1 MKVRVFNRKEEM
13 RERLLEILF
22 TFTGTKKQGFKYY
35 SSLTDLVNIIHAYT
49 KIGTVHVIRD
59 FIKEFLEEGIL
70 EYKDEHFEIK
80 EWQDCNPFTIKRLP
94 DYLLLTHKLEDKSLR
109 VNYYDYRVM
118 LYIDFHFRHKI
129 CPLFEECKKEAGV
142 RGSSLWASEIEYSSC
157 ASIAKNTGLSLCMV
171 RHILH
176 KLRFYF
182 GDRFYY
188 KPDEIER
195 MKREHHWSRTNTI
208 NLPPRREWKK
218 IFEDKVKS
226 ICGDDIVLNLPKFVY
241 YEQWAPYSKLHKREL
256 KNNTPKYLQTR
267 FITFLKMKDHNNS
280 QIKKMEEGVEKW
292 KNQKESWESYKLTI
306 INELENMRL
315 DGIICEMVENRIVT
329 KLHSIRD
336 ISKMDKLLDLVV
348 KHCDDMNRL
357 IPALISFN

>member
-1 MKVRVFNRKEEM
+1 
-13 RERLLEILF
+13 
-22 TFTGTKKQGFKYY
+22 
-35 SSLTDLVNIIHAYT
+35 
-49 KIGTVHVIRD
+49 
-59 FIKEFLEEGIL
+59 
-70 EYKDEHFEIK
+70 
-80 EWQDCNPFTIKRLP
+80 
-94 DYLLLTHKLEDKSLR
+94 
-109 VNYYDYRVM
+109 
-118 LYIDFHFRHKI
+118 
-129 CPLFEECKKEAGV
+129 
-142 RGSSLWASEIEYSSC
+142 
-157 ASIAKNTGLSLCMV
+157 
-171 RHILH
+171 
-176 KLRFYF
+176 
-182 GDRFYY
+182 
-188 KPDEIER
+188 
-195 MKREHHWSRTNTI
+195 
-208 NLPPRREWKK
+208 
-218 IFEDKVKS
+218 VKS

-267 FITFLKMKDHNNS
+267 FITFLKMKDHNDS